1 MRLKLITTIFFSL
14 FMLVACAQKGDVAKK
29 GQDVSDLVLTVE
41 NGKQIKLSDY
51 KDKVVFINFFANWC
65 GPCKLGMPYLEKDV
79 WQKHKDNK
87 NFAMFGFGRG
97 DNLAKVQ
104 KFQTDFKA
112 TFPMHPDASKA
123 IYNNFATQYIPRN
136 YIIKNGK
143 IVYTSVGF
151 SKGEFDEMV
160 ELLDALLKE

>member
-1 MRLKLITTIFFSL
+1 MRLKIVASILFSL
-14 FMLVACAQKGDVAKK
+14 FFFVGCAQKGDVANK
-29 GQDVSDLVLTVE
+29 GQDVSKLVFTVE
-41 NGKQIKLSDY
+41 NGKQINLSDY

-65 GPCKLGMPYLEKDV
+65 GPCKLEMPYLERDV

-104 KFQTDFKA
+104 KFQKDFKA

-143 IVYTSVGF
+143 IVYASTGF
-151 SKGEFDEMV
+151 SAAEFQRMV
-160 ELLDALLKE
+160 LLLDNLLKE